1 MALLSFA
8 PLFLAQPA
16 HASCVDSYQS
26 QVIAAAELA
35 SESTEA
41 VVRTIE
47 TCGGD
52 DTSYQVPL
60 TTTVMF
66 DGVEYSSVYATTNS
80 VITFGR
86 PDGTYWTYPS
96 TPSIS
101 MYSFDWVVYP
111 GWRSDEHLIIRS
123 SDGGFQVDISARPI
137 WLQNA
142 TDPTHIVI
150 TAAILSDGTV
160 AMAYTLNG
168 PEYPEYNPRTGVR
181 LNSGEIVDFETYGI
195 QETEEAPELAPE
207 PTEEAPFNPPASE
220 TSTRTEEVD
229 RTPPFVPEGASI
241 VQEGSTFDVVAPEG
255 QRIAN
260 VVGYY
265 GDPNDSTRGGEV
277 SSILFE
283 LLAGETSATVE
294 ISNELFGNDP
304 APGTPKVLIFL
315 IVYEDIPIES
325 APVAP
330 APEPAP
336 VAPEPSPEPEPT
348 PESPVEPVEPLEPE
362 IEESP
367 QPEPVEP
374 PTSPTE
380 PEISPEVPA
389 QPNEEFNSPLAA
401 VGEAIAESFEAAVEA
416 ISEAVEALQ
425 TAGLDMTEEERKQA
439 QSVVIPSVMVALV
452 ATSSVIR
459 K

>member
-1 MALLSFA
+1 
-8 PLFLAQPA
+8 
-16 HASCVDSYQS
+16 
-26 QVIAAAELA
+26 
-35 SESTEA
+35 
-41 VVRTIE
+41 
-47 TCGGD
+47 
-52 DTSYQVPL
+52 
-60 TTTVMF
+60 MF

-86 PDGTYWTYPS
+86 PDGTYWTYPN

-101 MYSFDWVVYP
+101 LYSFDWVVYP
-111 GWRSDEHLIIRS
+111 SWREDEHLIIRS

-168 PEYPEYNPRTGVR
+168 PEYPEHNPRTGVR

-229 RTPPFVPEGASI
+229 RTPPFVPEGAS
-241 VQEGSTFDVVAPEG
+241 VAQEGSTFDVVAPEG

-294 ISNELFGNDP
+294 VSNEVFGNDP

-336 VAPEPSPEPEPT
+336 VAPEPAPLAPEPTPEPEPA
-348 PESPVEPVEPLEPE
+348 PESPVEPVEPIEAPE
-362 IEESP
+362 VILP
-367 QPEPVEP
+367 TPEPVEP

-380 PEISPEVPA
+380 PEISPEVPVEA
-389 QPNEEFNSPLAA
+389 PQDFNSPLGA
-401 VGEAIAESFEAAVEA
+401 VGEAIAESFEAVAQA
-416 ISEAVEALQ
+416 LTAAVEALQ

-439 QSVVIPSVMVALV
+439 QSVIVPSVIVAQI
-452 ATSSVIR
+452 ATLTFR